1 MAQSH
6 GDFKLVCKLY
16 SSTPSNLTEVAELLK
31 NGQLAALPSE
41 TVYGLAGHALNI
53 QAVRQIFQVKG
64 RPLIDPLI
72 VHVLDLNQGE
82 SLAYFDQ
89 RARKLA
95 QIFWPG
101 PLTMILRRKEIVPDL
116 VTAGLPTVAM
126 RVPAHPVFREVLRT
140 SGLALAAPSAN
151 PFGYISPTRAE
162 HVVQTLGDCCLA
174 IVDGGP
180 CQHGVESTIIDV
192 TQAQLRILR
201 PGPLSA
207 QTIAEAMGEEV
218 HYYKKNH
225 PADESKPQLA
235 SGMLEKHYSPRKL
248 AFLVK
253 DFSQALAGDAIVF
266 CTRPSAI
273 ELEKCQRLRHL
284 DVYWLSESGSVQD
297 MMHQLYDL
305 LYRLDGGPA
314 KQLWLEKP
322 RSSLEGHEALLDRLT
337 RACAKSH

>member
-1 MAQSH
+1 M
-6 GDFKLVCKLY
+6 GR
-16 SSTPSNLTEVAELLK
+16 
-31 NGQLAALPSE
+31 LAALPSE
-41 TVYGLAGHALNI
+41 TVYGLAADALNV

-101 PLTMILRRKEIVPDL
+101 PLTMILRRKEMVPDL
-116 VTAGLPTVAM
+116 VTAGLSTVAM

-162 HVVQTLGDCCLA
+162 HVVQTLGERLSA

-180 CQHGVESTIIDV
+180 CLHGVESTIVDV
-192 TQAQLRILR
+192 SQAQLRILR

-207 QTIAEAMGEEV
+207 QTIADALGEEV
-218 HYYKKNH
+218 SYFKKDQSS
-225 PADESKPQLA
+225 DESKPQLA
-235 SGMLEKHYSPRKL
+235 SGMLEKHYSPRKP

-253 DFSQALAGDAIVF
+253 DFSQAKAGDVMVF
-266 CTRPSAI
+266 CTRPSAS
-273 ELEKCQRLRHL
+273 ELEKCQRIPHL
-284 DVYWLSESGSVQD
+284 EVYWLSESGSVQE

-305 LYRLDGGPA
+305 LYRLDAGSA
-314 KQLWLEKP
+314 QQLWLEKP
-322 RSSLEGHEALLDRLT
+322 SSSLEGHEALLDRLT